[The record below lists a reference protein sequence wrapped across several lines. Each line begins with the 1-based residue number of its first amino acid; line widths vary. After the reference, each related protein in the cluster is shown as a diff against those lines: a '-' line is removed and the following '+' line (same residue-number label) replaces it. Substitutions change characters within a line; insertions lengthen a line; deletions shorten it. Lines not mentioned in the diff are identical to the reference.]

1 MDRFA
6 FGSLVDF
13 LASDREPL
21 LREQPVAGAAV
32 EPLADPAGAA
42 FQACAESLEELSRH
56 ISNPVQRA
64 ELLAGAHQLRARR
77 S

>member
-6 FGSLVDF
+6 FSSLVDF
-13 LASDREPL
+13 MASNRDPSLPGRSA
-21 LREQPVAGAAV
+21 AGEMV

-56 ISNPVQRA
+56 ISNPEQRA

>member
-13 LASDREPL
+13 LASSRDPSSREPS
-21 LREQPVAGAAV
+21 VAGTMV

-56 ISNPVQRA
+56 ISSPAQRA